1 MVERR
6 NSAAGAGTP
15 GSANDVRPLGN
26 GHETIL
32 TQIPRKSQLKNLL
45 ALLPEGRENAIPMRD
60 LADRLEID
68 QRALRAAILQAREAG
83 EIIAGDSA
91 GYYRP
96 ADKAELRRY
105 YFAARKRS
113 LSGLK
118 SLKAVRRKLAEFDG
132 QQGFGEEKGI

>member
-45 ALLPEGRENAIPMRD
+45 ALLPEGRENAIPMRE
-60 LADRLEID
+60 LAGRLGVD
-68 QRALRAAILQAREAG
+68 DRALRAAIMRARESG
-83 EIIAGDSA
+83 DIIAGDSA
-91 GYYRP
+91 GYYIP
-96 ADKAELRRY
+96 TDKAELRRY
-105 YFAARKRS
+105 YSTARKRC

-118 SLKAVRRKLAEFDG
+118 ALKAARRKLAEIDG
-132 QQGFGEEKGI
+132 QQEMEVD